1 MSVENLGEPLTGVYS
16 IPDGQ
21 ARLYERGMTVNGVI
35 VSFAFPMI
43 GRPSIVTGTS
53 ASASPFGPDAINFRL
68 GDSQLGQIAPMIQL
82 ALAGRLSLVPTR
94 QATGRVPL
102 TIGPAVI
109 VTPEKRPGAGGIVIP
124 AVYGMSVTTA
134 ALQERQ
140 LYDVAVLADG
150 GQWQIVAPHA
160 VYHRRTWTDFGIAHI
175 TDIHVARR
183 IDRFRELLVQAGRA
197 GAAQRMFNFN
207 DRFRGFV
214 RYANYLHSIGV
225 LDVILAIGDVI
236 DYIFEDD
243 DDPAGGGNNEF
254 MRKLILGQAPGPDFP
269 DVEELLVP
277 IFMVPGNHDYRK
289 HPYKL
294 LFDVHIRIF
303 GFDKDVTR
311 IKNFP
316 PYHLLQADALVL
328 ANALDGRA
336 AGSDV
341 ENISPPNAAWMVDV
355 DPEIKGYKTYLA
367 DRRSYVVRLGKHRI
381 AMLDSGYDVG
391 MVTDV
396 IGALTALIAQQDED
410 KVTFLGGSPNS
421 EGVSPEEL
429 AMVSDALSEV
439 PDDGLFVVGVH
450 APLCNPWKEEYPY
463 FLRETQRAAQPGQT
477 QAFLARHDK
486 APVYA
491 NSESVEQQVE
501 RRHPLWFPGE
511 RDDRAP
517 TFVTRRDSQDLL
529 DFGVS
534 RGHADT
540 LMGLLAG
547 IGSRR
552 PADVVLSGH
561 THNHNEFSVRKT
573 HTGEL
578 AYSMD
583 FYTQNPFRYYP
594 TRFTRQVAPRRQH
607 HAERIDLGAGN
618 RCHQRRSRPRRGPG
632 CQPVDDPLRRLIQE
646 SDSGAA
652 VPESAECCA
661 RSSRMVVRA
670 PPARLADGC
679 VWPSQGSGRFR
690 RLQSALCE
698 ERRHRQDSL
707 RPDREAGGE
716 PLPARVGGCD
726 PTRGPSAVQVRR
738 AISAA
743 QRTQGGG
750 CALRDRVPGPRCH

>member
-1 MSVENLGEPLTGVYS
+1 
-16 IPDGQ
+16 
-21 ARLYERGMTVNGVI
+21 
-35 VSFAFPMI
+35 
-43 GRPSIVTGTS
+43 
-53 ASASPFGPDAINFRL
+53 
-68 GDSQLGQIAPMIQL
+68 MIQH

-134 ALQERQ
+134 ALRERQ

-150 GQWQIVAPHA
+150 GRWHIVAPHA

-183 IDRFRELLVQAGRA
+183 IDRFRELLVQAGRPD
-197 GAAQRMFNFN
+197 AAQRMFNFN

-214 RYANYLHSIGV
+214 KYANYLHSIGV

-254 MRKLILGQAPGPDFP
+254 LRKLILGQAPGPDFP

-294 LFDVHIRIF
+294 LADLHIRIF

-381 AMLDSGYDVG
+381 AMLDSGSDVG

-421 EGVSPEEL
+421 EGVSLEEL
-429 AMVSDALSEV
+429 AMVADALSDV
-439 PDDGLFVVGVH
+439 ADGGLFVVGVH
-450 APLCNPWKEEYPY
+450 APLLNPWKEEYPY
-463 FLRETQRAAQPGQT
+463 FLRETQRALQPGQT

-491 NSESVEQQVE
+491 NSSVEQQVE
-501 RRHPLWFPGE
+501 GRHPLWFPGE
-511 RDDRAP
+511 RDERAP

-534 RGHADT
+534 RGQADT

-594 TRFTRQVAPRRQH
+594 ARFTRRW
-607 HAERIDLGAGN
+607 
-618 RCHQRRSRPRRGPG
+618 RPGVSTTPNASTLV
-632 CQPVDDPLRRLIQE
+632 PETDVTNVEVVP
-646 SDSGAA
+646 GAA
-652 VPESAECCA
+652 PDASPWTIPYDVSFKNQIQVPPYPNPLNAA
-661 RSSRMVVRA
+661 RESSRMVVRA
-670 PPARLADGC
+670 PPTRLADGC
-679 VWPSQGSGRFR
+679 VWPSQGPGRFC
-690 RLQSALCE
+690 RLQSALGK

-716 PLPARVGGCD
+716 QLPARVGGCD
-726 PTRGPSAVQVRR
+726 PTRGPSAIQVRR

-743 QRTQGGG
+743 QRAQGGG
-750 CALRDRVPGPRCH
+750 CALRDRVPSPRCH

>member
-1 MSVENLGEPLTGVYS
+1 MSACRQVSQWSQLRKESTTMSVEHLGEPLTGVYS
-16 IPDGQ
+16 IPGGQ
-21 ARLYERGMTVNGVI
+21 ARLYERGVTVNEVI

-43 GRPSIVTGTS
+43 GRPSIATGSST
-53 ASASPFGPDAINFRL
+53 SASPFEPDAINFRL
-68 GDSQLGQIAPMIQL
+68 GNSQLEQVVPMIQA

-94 QATGRVPL
+94 QAAGRVPL
-102 TIGPAVI
+102 TIGTAAV
-109 VTPEKRPGAGGIVIP
+109 VTPAPGVGGIP

-150 GQWQIVAPHA
+150 GQWRIVAPHA
-160 VYHRRTWTDFGIAHI
+160 VYHRRSWSDFGIAHI
-175 TDIHVARR
+175 TDIHAARR
-183 IDRFRELLVQAGRA
+183 IDRFRELLVQAGRSD
-197 GAAQRMFNFN
+197 AAQRMFNFN

-214 RYANYLHSIGV
+214 RYANYLYGIGV
-225 LDVILAIGDVI
+225 LDVILATGDMI

-243 DDPAGGGNNEF
+243 DDPDGGGNNEF

-294 LFDVHIRIF
+294 LMDVHIRID
-303 GFDKDVTR
+303 GFEKDLKR
-311 IKNFP
+311 ITHFA
-316 PYHLLQADALVL
+316 PYHLMQADALAL
-328 ANALDGRA
+328 ANAMDGRSA
-336 AGSDV
+336 DSDV
-341 ENISPPNAAWMVDV
+341 ENVVPPAAARMVAV
-355 DPEIKGYKTYLA
+355 DPEIKSYRTFLA
-367 DRRSYVVRLGKHRI
+367 DRRSYVVRLGKHRV
-381 AMLDSGYDVG
+381 AMLDSAHDVG
-391 MVTDV
+391 IVTGEV
-396 IGALTALIAQQDED
+396 EALVVLIGQQDED

-421 EGVSPEEL
+421 EGVSPAEL
-429 AMVSDALSEV
+429 AMASDALTEV
-439 PDDGLFVVGVH
+439 PDDGLFIVGVH

-501 RRHPLWFPGE
+501 RRHPVWFPDE
-511 RDDRAP
+511 RDNRAP
-517 TFVTRRDSQDLL
+517 TFVTRGYSQDLL

-534 RGHADT
+534 RGHADD
-540 LMGLLAG
+540 LMRLLAG

-594 TRFTRQVAPRRQH
+594 TRFTRRW
-607 HAERIDLGAGN
+607 
-618 RCHQRRSRPRRGPG
+618 RPGVSTTPNTSALV
-632 CQPVDDPLRRLIQE
+632 PETDVTHVEVVP
-646 SDSGAA
+646 GAA
-652 VPESAECCA
+652 PDASPWTIPYDTSFKNQIQVPPYPNPLNASHPILAHGGPSTA
-661 RSSRMVVRA
+661 RSSCRRA
-670 PPARLADGC
+670 PTVL
-679 VWPSQGSGRFR
+679 
-690 RLQSALCE
+690 
-698 ERRHRQDSL
+698 
-707 RPDREAGGE
+707 
-716 PLPARVGGCD
+716 
-726 PTRGPSAVQVRR
+726 
-738 AISAA
+738 
-743 QRTQGGG
+743 
-750 CALRDRVPGPRCH
+750 